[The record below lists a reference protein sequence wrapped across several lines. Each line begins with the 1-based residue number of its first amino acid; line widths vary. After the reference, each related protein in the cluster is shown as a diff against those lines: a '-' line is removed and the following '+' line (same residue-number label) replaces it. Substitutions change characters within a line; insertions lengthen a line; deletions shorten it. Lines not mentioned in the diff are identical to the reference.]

1 MVSVT
6 EDMMMGLDWMIPS
19 HEERREKKSRKAEKQ
34 KSRKAEKQKSRKAE
48 PVRQWVGRKKISS
61 GT

>member
-1 MVSVT
+1 
-6 EDMMMGLDWMIPS
+6 MMGLDWMIPS

-34 KSRKAEKQKSRKAE
+34 KSRKAE